1 MCRRTPLNQARKP
14 SELVN
19 YIYCLIVSP
28 PVSCLVSPVSM
39 QCLAEGIDPVDWS
52 PPVRHMVTLL
62 CCLSFPVPS
71 PGVPMLEGGACG
83 DWWGKVLAS
92 VLCSQ
97 PCASWWR
104 EEEGG
109 GCKQMLVGGGCQLSH
124 LTPSHHH
131 PPGLPVITS
140 THSPTVA
147 PPPVVGQLTESLHSY
162 CSLIVEKFL
171 YLILRER

>member
-62 CCLSFPVPS
+62 CALLSLLPS
-71 PGVPMLEGGACG
+71 SQF
-83 DWWGKVLAS
+83 W
-92 VLCSQ
+92 CSNVRRW
-97 PCASWWR
+97 SMW
-104 EEEGG
+104 
-109 GCKQMLVGGGCQLSH
+109 
-124 LTPSHHH
+124 
-131 PPGLPVITS
+131 
-140 THSPTVA
+140 
-147 PPPVVGQLTESLHSY
+147 
-162 CSLIVEKFL
+162 
-171 YLILRER
+171 